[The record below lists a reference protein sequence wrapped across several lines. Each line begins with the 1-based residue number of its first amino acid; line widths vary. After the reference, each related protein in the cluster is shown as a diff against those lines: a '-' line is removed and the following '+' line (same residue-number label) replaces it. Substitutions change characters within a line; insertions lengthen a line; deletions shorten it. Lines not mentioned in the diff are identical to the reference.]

1 MSDQQR
7 PDVLARRNQTLI
19 QTVANMGGRLESAL
33 KLLSAIAGLSAVP
46 LEAMTLAGAAGK
58 ILEIIVRDM
67 EHVEGCSLL
76 LAEPGQNRLMLLVAR
91 GQADFW
97 GATEESY
104 NRELSFEAGEGVA
117 GHVFVENRP
126 YFWDSS
132 SADQGLLKEDPR
144 MTTPVSLACLPLS
157 PGDTPIG
164 VLNVSFGVA
173 KPFDHPRQRDLI
185 VLSDVVANIIQDFKL
200 KAELESK
207 TKALQDKISLVESEM
222 YQRRLAE
229 DEIKVLAK
237 FPDENPHPVLRVRTD
252 LTVGYANR
260 ASAPLLQ
267 AWGSQVGD
275 RLPDYWRE
283 PIDLSRSA
291 GSISGFEI
299 EVEGRLWTFM
309 VVPVSDVDAVY
320 LFGQDVTE
328 AKQHEEQ
335 LWLMA
340 SVFENTIEG
349 IIVTDAQVVIEKVNP
364 AFTAITGYSEAE
376 AVGKTPAF
384 LQSGRHDSAFYEAMW
399 RSLQTEG
406 RWSGHIW
413 NRRKNGEAY
422 AQWMS
427 VAAIWDAE
435 GQTRQ
440 YVAVFHDITD
450 IKQKE
455 EKIKYQAEHDPLTG
469 LPNRALFYDRL
480 DMNLARARRNKEMLA
495 VLFLDL
501 DNFKQTN
508 DTLGHAM
515 GDLLLKEVAARL
527 KRCLRTEDTVARV
540 GGDEFLMI
548 LPELTQKR
556 QCSEAAGRI
565 IKSISSP
572 FRIQGHDLHVGASIG
587 ITIYPMDGEDRE
599 TLVKN
604 ADLAMYRA
612 KEQGKNNYQ
621 LFTPALHARV
631 VLRMDMEYSLRQALS
646 NREFSVE
653 YHPKVRL
660 GDGRVVGME
669 ALVRWLRPEL
679 GRLSP
684 EEFIPYAEECGLILP
699 IGEWVLRT
707 ACRQTEVW
715 RRSGFPEL
723 TISVNLSPRH
733 FVSESLVSVVEGIL
747 AETHLPASCLEL
759 EITELA
765 VMDKVEQAI
774 DTMNRLAGLGVGLVM
789 DDFGTGYS
797 SLAHLKRFP
806 ISALKIDRSF
816 IRHIPERR
824 DDMALAEAIIH
835 LGRSLNMQ
843 VVAEG
848 VENQVQLDFLRSLKC
863 DAMQGYLFSPPLS
876 AEEFEKM
883 LVQGRRLSGV

>member
-1 MSDQQR
+1 MSEPQQ

-58 ILEIIVRDM
+58 ILDIIVRDM

-76 LAEPGQNRLMLLVAR
+76 LAEPGQNRLLLLVAR

-104 NRELSFEAGEGVA
+104 NRDLSFEAGEGVA

-126 YFWDSS
+126 YFWDSA
-132 SADQGLLKEDPR
+132 SADKGLLKEDPA
-144 MTTPVSLACLPLS
+144 MTTPISLACLPLS
-157 PGDTPIG
+157 PGETPIG
-164 VLNVSFGVA
+164 VLNISFGVA

-185 VLSDVVANIIQDFKL
+185 VLSDVVANIVQDFFL

-207 TKALQDKISLVESEM
+207 SKALLDKISLAENEIS
-222 YQRRLAE
+222 QRRQAE
-229 DEIKVLAK
+229 DEIKILAK
-237 FPDENPHPVLRVRTD
+237 FPDENPHPVLRVRAD
-252 LTVGYANR
+252 LTVRYANP
-260 ASAPLLQ
+260 AAAPLLQ
-267 AWGSQVGD
+267 AWQTQVGEK
-275 RLPDYWRE
+275 LPDSWRE
-283 PIDLSRSA
+283 PIDLSRIA
-291 GSISGFEI
+291 GSLSGYEI
-299 EVEGRLWTFM
+299 EVTGRFWTFM
-309 VVPVSDVDAVY
+309 VVPVSDPDAVY
-320 LFGQDVTE
+320 LFGQDVTD
-328 AKQHEEQ
+328 AKKQEDQ
-335 LWLMA
+335 LLLMA

-349 IIVTDAQVVIEKVNP
+349 IIITDAEMVIEKVNP
-364 AFTAITGYSEAE
+364 AFTAITGYSEEE
-376 AVGKTPAF
+376 AAGKTPNF
-384 LQSGRHDSAFYEAMW
+384 LQSGRHDTGFYEAMW
-399 RSLQTEG
+399 RALQTEG
-406 RWSGHIW
+406 RWSGQIW

-427 VAAIWDAE
+427 VVVIPDVE
-435 GQTRQ
+435 GKPKQ

-450 IKQKE
+450 IKHKE

-480 DMNLARARRNKEMLA
+480 AMNLARARRNREMLA

-501 DNFKQTN
+501 DNFKHTN

-527 KRCLRTEDTVARV
+527 KSCLRTEDTVARV
-540 GGDEFLMI
+540 GGDEFLII
-548 LPELTQKR
+548 LPELSRKR
-556 QCSEAAGRI
+556 QCSEAAARI
-565 IKSISSP
+565 IKSISST
-572 FRIQGHDLHVGASIG
+572 FQIQGHELHVGASIG
-587 ITIYPMDGEDRE
+587 ITIYPLDGEDRE

-631 VLRMDMEYSLRQALS
+631 VRRVDMEHSLREAIA
-646 NREFSVE
+646 NREFTIDYQPQV
-653 YHPKVRL
+653 HL
-660 GDGRVVGME
+660 NDGRVIGAE
-669 ALVRWLRPEL
+669 ALIRWLRPEL

-684 EEFIPYAEECGLILP
+684 EEFIPYAEETGLILP

-707 ACRQTEVW
+707 ACAQTEAW
-715 RRSGFPEL
+715 HRAGFNDL
-723 TISVNLSPRH
+723 KISVNLSPRH
-733 FVSESLVSVVEGIL
+733 FVSQNLVSVVEDIL
-747 AETHLPASCLEL
+747 TETHLSSSCLEL

-765 VMDKVEQAI
+765 VMGEVEQAI
-774 DTMNRLAGLGVGLVM
+774 KTMEQLVGLGVGLVM

-816 IRHIPERR
+816 IRHIPEHK
-824 DDMALAEAIIH
+824 DDMAMAEAIIH
-835 LGRSLNMQ
+835 MGRSLNLR

-848 VENQVQLDFLRSLKC
+848 VETQLQLDFLRNLKC
-863 DAMQGYLFSPPLS
+863 HAIQGYLFSPPLS
-876 AEEFEKM
+876 ASDFENM
-883 LVQGRRLSGV
+883 LVQGQKM

>member
-1 MSDQQR
+1 MKEQEL
-7 PDVLARRNQTLI
+7 PDVLVRRNQTLV

-33 KLLSAIAGLSAVP
+33 KLLSAIASLSAVP

-58 ILEIIVRDM
+58 ILDIIVRDM

-76 LAEPGQNRLMLLVAR
+76 LAEPGRNRLMLLVAR

-97 GATEESY
+97 GTTEEAY

-117 GHVFVENRP
+117 GHVFVENSP

-132 SADQGLLKEDPR
+132 SADPGLLKEDSR
-144 MTTPVSLACLPLS
+144 MTTPISLACLPLS
-157 PGDTPIG
+157 PGENPIG

-185 VLSDVVANIIQDFKL
+185 VLSDVVANIIQDFFL

-207 TKALQDKISLVESEM
+207 TRSLRDKISLVEKEI
-222 YQRRLAE
+222 YQRRRAE
-229 DEIKVLAK
+229 DEIKILAK

-252 LTVGYANR
+252 LTVRYANP

-267 AWGSQVGD
+267 AWRSQVGSA
-275 RLPDYWRE
+275 LPDFWRE
-283 PIDLSRSA
+283 PIELSRAS
-291 GSISGFEI
+291 GSISGYEI
-299 EVEGRLWTFM
+299 EVEERIWTFM
-309 VVPVSDVDAVY
+309 VVPVSDLDAVY

-328 AKQHEEQ
+328 DRQHKEQ
-335 LWLMA
+335 LLLMA

-349 IIVTDAQVVIEKVNP
+349 IMVTDAQVAIEKVNP
-364 AFTAITGYSEAE
+364 AFTAITGYSEEE
-376 AVGKTPAF
+376 ATGKTPAF
-384 LQSGRHDSAFYEAMW
+384 LQSGRHATVFYEAMW
-399 RSLQTEG
+399 KDLHESG
-406 RWSGHIW
+406 RWSGQIW

-427 VAAIWDAE
+427 VAAIRDRE
-435 GQTRQ
+435 GKTRQ

-450 IKQKE
+450 IRNKE

-480 DMNLARARRNKEMLA
+480 AMNLARARRNKEMLA

-501 DNFKQTN
+501 DNFKHTN

-527 KRCLRTEDTVARV
+527 IRCLRTEDTVARV
-540 GGDEFLMI
+540 GGDEFLII
-548 LPELTQKR
+548 LPELSLKR
-556 QCSEAAGRI
+556 QCSEAASRI
-565 IKSISSP
+565 INSISSP
-572 FRIQGHDLHVGASIG
+572 FNIEGHELHVGASIG
-587 ITIYPMDGEDRE
+587 ITLYPLDGEDRE

-604 ADLAMYRA
+604 ADMAMYRA

-621 LFTPALHARV
+621 LFTPELHARV
-631 VLRMDMEYSLRQALS
+631 VHRVEMEYSLRMALA
-646 NREFSVE
+646 NQEFTME
-653 YHPKVRL
+653 YQPKVRL
-660 GDGRVVGME
+660 DSGQVVGME
-669 ALVRWLRPEL
+669 ALIRWLRPEL
-679 GRLSP
+679 GRLAP
-684 EEFIPYAEECGLILP
+684 GEFIPYAEETGLILP

-707 ACRQTEVW
+707 SCSQTEVW
-715 RRSGFPEL
+715 RRAGFPEL
-723 TISVNLSPRH
+723 TVSVNLSPRH
-733 FVSESLVSVVEGIL
+733 FLSETLVSVVEEIL
-747 AETHLPASCLEL
+747 SETGLPPSCLEL

-765 VMDKVEQAI
+765 VMDEVEQAI
-774 DTMNRLAGLGVGLVM
+774 KTMRKLADLGVGLIM

-816 IRHIPERR
+816 IQYIPERG
-824 DDMALAEAIIH
+824 DDMAIAEAIIH
-835 LGRSLNMQ
+835 MGRSLNLR

-848 VENQVQLDFLRSLKC
+848 VETQVQLDFLRNLKC
-863 DAMQGYLFSPPLS
+863 DEIQGYLFSPPLS
-876 AEEFEKM
+876 ADEFEKI
-883 LVQGRRLSGV
+883 LVQGRRL